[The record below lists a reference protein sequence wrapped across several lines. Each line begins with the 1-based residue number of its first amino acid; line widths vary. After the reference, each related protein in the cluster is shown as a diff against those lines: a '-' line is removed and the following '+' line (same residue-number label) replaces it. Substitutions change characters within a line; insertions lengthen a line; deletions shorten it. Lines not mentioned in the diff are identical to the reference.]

1 VRVAALGSPVR
12 RTVAPSYSSRTTG
25 PLKRRLVVGLLLLTS
40 LAMITVYFRESPN
53 GGLHDFQSVAASA
66 MRPFEIGA
74 QRVARPFRDAYGW
87 TAGLFHAKSE
97 NEQLR
102 QELEDL
108 RQAMIQNAAAA
119 RDYEEVVRLLRYKQG
134 PKFPQDFSGDR
145 AVAAA
150 VLSNPEGEFEQRIT
164 IAAGSSD
171 GIHRYDAV
179 VTADGLVGHVSQVL
193 RDQALVTLITDKES
207 AVSARDVST
216 GALGVLRHGEGSALF
231 LDRVPKNK
239 RVKAPDLI
247 VTAGRRQGR
256 LPALYPQGIQIGY
269 VASVGQTDIDPYQDV
284 QVVPFVDFTDL
295 DSVLVL
301 VSNEPRSKAP

>member
-1 VRVAALGSPVR
+1 VRVATLGSPVR

-25 PLKRRLVVGLLLLTS
+25 PLKRRLVVGLLVLTS

-87 TAGLFHAKSE
+87 VAGLFHAKSE

-102 QELEDL
+102 QQLEDL

-164 IAAGSSD
+164 IAAGSSS
-171 GIHRYDAV
+171 GIRHYDAV

-231 LDRVPKNK
+231 LDRVDKNN

-301 VSNEPRSKAP
+301 VGSEPRPKAP

>member
-25 PLKRRLVVGLLLLTS
+25 PLKRRLVVGLLVVTS

-87 TAGLFHAKSE
+87 VAGLFHAKSE

-164 IAAGSSD
+164 IAAGSSS
-171 GIHRYDAV
+171 GIHSYDAV

-301 VSNEPRSKAP
+301 VSNEPRPKAP